1 MITPEEFPY
10 ITSIY
15 VNDCYAYQN
24 FNIDLVKHQ
33 PFSHL
38 ILTGKNGSGKSTILR
53 MVNNDIVSNLSG
65 KAIVDKNRLL
75 SIQIS
80 EIHSRN
86 YSSGEL
92 EEKKNKGIQFD

>member
-10 ITSIY
+10 ITSIF

-53 MVNNDIVSNLSG
+53 DINSNIKQQIEGFPLTEL
-65 KAIVDKNRLL
+65 NRYIEFRIENGTAE
-75 SIQIS
+75 SIN
-80 EIHSRN
+80 EIKK
-86 YSSGEL
+86 GFKDEGL
-92 EEKKNKGIQFD
+92 EI